1 MSSRPAFCL
10 HRRRCLRNLG
20 GVIGSVAL
28 LCSEPAT
35 ADSAANAADSNG
47 GAVLEEIVVTA
58 TKRTERLLDVPLSV
72 SAITADEI
80 QARGFTQFSDYIN
93 SIPGVYFQDGGI
105 GDSVIHIRGATE
117 SGVGSTVATYFGEA
131 ITSVL
136 TNHGGKPNLRLVDID
151 RVEVLRGPQ
160 GTLFGADALAG
171 VLRVIPAAPDLTK
184 TQVNAAARGFTTA
197 HSGDG
202 SYHVEGVLN
211 LPLIQDRLGLRLVAY
226 KDDVAGY
233 IDNVVANQPS
243 QDYSA
248 ALEAPDGTLVIPAVA
263 AFTKKDINREHTW
276 GTRATLRWQPLDRL
290 RFDLNYT
297 VQDARLASEPF
308 TDPGAGPYAQK
319 RALDAFAPG
328 GYGERVTIGT
338 LTAAY
343 DWDAVSLISIT
354 NYMRMKRFSAQD
366 VTFLATGNFG
376 VPIPFGLD
384 DNSLGRVFTQEV
396 RLQSRGEQ
404 KLQWT
409 FGGFYL
415 HQQADAAQLIP
426 DYSCPQCLPTALFG
440 QDYAYRVPNAK
451 FSDQKQRSVFG
462 DVSYEFLPGWT
473 VGAGGRYLKEDI
485 EAISIASDGLLV
497 AGSMAASAPV
507 TGAIHEFNPSGYVR
521 FKPSKETTLY
531 LQASRGFRSGD
542 VNDPLPAQC
551 QAEAASAGIKTVT
564 DPDTLTNYELGLKSR
579 FADGKL
585 SVNGAVYKDNW
596 HGVQLGVDLACGFS
610 SVVNAGNIEGKGV
623 ELELL
628 ATPTPAWQFNL
639 SLAYNQNHFKN
650 VQSGTGFTPGQRLPD
665 APEKNASAG
674 AQYNFRL
681 SRAWT
686 ALARGD
692 YVYVGDV
699 LQQFNTVVIKEGG
712 YGEANARLGFIQDKL
727 EVDLYG
733 DNLTDKRAISTTSN
747 PAFGA
752 YQTLVRPREIGV
764 EVRYS
769 FR

>member
-1 MSSRPAFCL
+1 MSATCRFATSGL
-10 HRRRCLRNLG
+10 
-20 GVIGSVAL
+20 IGSFAL
-28 LCSEPAT
+28 LCCEAAT
-35 ADSAANAADSNG
+35 AAPASAADAGSSSGA
-47 GAVLEEIVVTA
+47 AVLEEIIVTA

-72 SAITADEI
+72 SAVTADEI

-93 SIPGVYFQDGGI
+93 SIPGVYLQDGGV
-105 GDSVIHIRGATE
+105 GNSVIHIRGATE

-131 ITSVL
+131 LTSVF

-171 VLRVIPAAPDLTK
+171 VLRIIPAAPDLTK
-184 TQVNAAARGFTTA
+184 TEVNAAARGFTTA

-211 LPLIQDRLGLRLVAY
+211 LPLIQDHLAMRLVAY
-226 KDDVAGY
+226 KDDIAGY
-233 IDNVVANQPS
+233 IDNVVPNQPA

-248 ALEAPDGTLVIPAVA
+248 AFGAPDGTLVTPAIA
-263 AFTKKDINREHTW
+263 AFTKRDINREQTW
-276 GTRATLRWQPLDRL
+276 GTRATLRWQPLERL

-297 VQDARLASEPF
+297 LQDARLNSENF
-308 TDPGAGPYAQK
+308 TDPAAGPYEQK
-319 RALDAFAPG
+319 RALDAFQPG
-328 GYGERVTIGT
+328 GQGERTTIGT
-338 LTAAY
+338 LTASY
-343 DWDAVSLISIT
+343 DWDTVSLTSIT
-354 NYMRMKRFSAQD
+354 DYMRMKRFYNQD
-366 VTFLATGNFG
+366 ITFLAAASFG
-376 VPIPFGLD
+376 VPIPWSLD

-396 RLQSRGEQ
+396 RLQSKGEQ

-409 FGGFYL
+409 LGGFYL
-415 HQQADAAQLIP
+415 HQLVDLAQFVP
-426 DYSCPQCLPTALFG
+426 DYSCPQCLPTALLG
-440 QDYAYRVPNAK
+440 QSYAFNVPNTK

-462 DVSYEFLPGWT
+462 EVSYEFLPDWT
-473 VGAGGRYLKEDI
+473 VGAGGRYLKEEI
-485 EAISIASDGLLV
+485 EAISPGSDGLL
-497 AGSMAASAPV
+497 AGGTIPTADPV
-507 TGAIHEFNPSGYVR
+507 TGSIHEFNPSGYIR
-521 FKPSKETTLY
+521 YKPSDGTTLY
-531 LQASRGFRSGD
+531 VQASRGFRSGA
-542 VNDPLPAQC
+542 VNEPYPVQC
-551 QAEAASAGIKTVT
+551 QAEAASAGIKAIT

-585 SVNGAVYKDNW
+585 SLNAAVYKDNW
-596 HGVQLGVDLACGFS
+596 HGVQLGVQLDCGFS
-610 SVVNAGNIEGKGV
+610 GIVNAGNIEGKGV

-628 ATPTPAWQFNL
+628 AQPTPAWQFNL
-639 SLAYNQNHFKN
+639 SFAYNQNHFKD
-650 VQSGTGFTPGQRLPD
+650 VESGTGFARDQRLPD

-686 ALARGD
+686 AFARGD

-699 LQQFNTVVIKEGG
+699 LQQFATVVLKNGG
-712 YGEANARLGFIQDKL
+712 YGEANARLGLVHDKL

-733 DNLTDKRAISTTSN
+733 DNLTDKRGVSVTGN

-752 YQTLVRPREIGV
+752 YQTLIRPRELGV
-764 EVRYS
+764 EVHYA

>member
-1 MSSRPAFCL
+1 MSATGRFATSGL
-10 HRRRCLRNLG
+10 
-20 GVIGSVAL
+20 IGSLAL
-28 LCSEPAT
+28 LWSAT
-35 ADSAANAADSNG
+35 AAQASAADAGSSG
-47 GAVLEEIVVTA
+47 GAAVLEEIVVTA

-80 QARGFTQFSDYIN
+80 QAHGFTQFSDYLN

-171 VLRVIPAAPDLTK
+171 VLRIIPAAPDLTK
-184 TQVNAAARGFTTA
+184 IEANAAARGFTTA
-197 HSGDG
+197 HSDNG

-211 LPLIQDRLGLRLVAY
+211 LPLIQDRLAMRLVAY
-226 KDDVAGY
+226 KDDIAGY
-233 IDNVVANQPS
+233 IDNVVPNQPA

-248 ALEAPDGTLVIPAVA
+248 AFGAPDGTLVTPAIA
-263 AFTKKDINREHTW
+263 AFTRKDINREQTW

-297 VQDARLASEPF
+297 VQDARLESENF
-308 TDPGAGPYAQK
+308 TDPAAGRYEEK
-319 RALDAFAPG
+319 RSLDVFQPG
-328 GYGERVTIGT
+328 GQGERTTIGT
-338 LTAAY
+338 LTASY
-343 DWDAVSLISIT
+343 DWDAVSLTSIT
-354 NYMRMKRFSAQD
+354 NYMRNKRFYNQD
-366 VTFLATGNFG
+366 ITFLAAASFG
-376 VPIPFGLD
+376 VPIPWSLD

-396 RLQSRGEQ
+396 RLQSKGAQ

-415 HQQADAAQLIP
+415 HQQADLAQFVP
-426 DYSCPQCLPTALFG
+426 DYSCPQCLPTALLG
-440 QDYAYRVPNAK
+440 QSYAYNVPNTK

-462 DVSYEFLPGWT
+462 ELSYEFLPHWT

-485 EAISIASDGLLV
+485 EAISPGSDGLL
-497 AGSMAASAPV
+497 AGGTFPSTAPV
-507 TGAIHEFNPSGYVR
+507 TGSIHEFNPSGYFR
-521 FKPSKETTLY
+521 YKPSDDTTLY
-531 LQASRGFRSGD
+531 VQASRGFRSGD
-542 VNDPLPAQC
+542 VNEPYPIQC
-551 QAEAASAGIKTVT
+551 QAEAASAGIKGIT

-579 FADGKL
+579 FADGRL
-585 SVNGAVYKDNW
+585 SVNAAVYKDNW
-596 HGVQLGVDLACGFS
+596 HGVQLGVQLACGFS
-610 SVVNAGNIEGKGV
+610 GIVNAGNIEGKGV

-628 ATPTPAWQFNL
+628 AQPTLAWQFNL
-639 SLAYNQNHFKN
+639 SFAYNQNHFKE
-650 VQSGTGFTPGQRLPD
+650 VESGTGFVPDQRLPD

-686 ALARGD
+686 AFARGD

-699 LQQFNTVVIKEGG
+699 LQQFPTGILKVGG
-712 YGEANARLGFIQDKL
+712 YGQANARLGFIQDKL

-733 DNLTDKRAISTTSN
+733 DNLTDKRGVSVLGN
-747 PAFGA
+747 PDFGA
-752 YQTLVRPREIGV
+752 YQTLIRPRELGV
-764 EVRYS
+764 EVHYA

>member
-1 MSSRPAFCL
+1 MSGTGRLATSSL
-10 HRRRCLRNLG
+10 
-20 GVIGSVAL
+20 IGSLAL
-28 LCSEPAT
+28 LCCEPAT
-35 ADSAANAADSNG
+35 AAPDSAADAAYGGSGNG
-47 GAVLEEIVVTA
+47 GPVLEEIVVTA
-58 TKRTERLLDVPLSV
+58 TKRSERLLDVPLSV

-131 ITSVL
+131 VTSVL

-171 VLRVIPAAPDLTK
+171 VLRIIPAAPDLTR
-184 TQVNAAARGFTTA
+184 TELNTAARGFTTA
-197 HSGDG
+197 HSDNG

-211 LPLIQDRLGLRLVAY
+211 LPLIQDRVGLRLVAY
-226 KDDVAGY
+226 KDDIAGY

-248 ALEAPDGTLVIPAVA
+248 AIGAPAGTLVTPAIA

-308 TDPGAGPYAQK
+308 TDPAAGPYEQK
-319 RALDAFAPG
+319 RALDAFEPG
-328 GYGERVTIGT
+328 GYGERVTLGT
-338 LTAAY
+338 LTASY
-343 DWDAVSLISIT
+343 DWDTVSLISIT
-354 NYMRMKRFSAQD
+354 NYMRMKRFTNQD
-366 VTFLATGNFG
+366 ITYLATGAFG
-376 VPIPFGLD
+376 APIPWALH

-409 FGGFYL
+409 VGGFYL
-415 HQQADAAQLIP
+415 HQQADLAQFVP
-426 DYSCPQCLPTALFG
+426 DYSCPQCLPTVLFG
-440 QDYAYRVPNAK
+440 QSYAFNVPNAK

-462 DVSYEFLPGWT
+462 EVSYEFLPRWT

-485 EAISIASDGLLV
+485 EAISPGSDGLLAGGPTPATAPV
-497 AGSMAASAPV
+497 AGS
-507 TGAIHEFNPSGYVR
+507 IHEFNPSGYIR
-521 FKPSKETTLY
+521 FKPSDDTSLY
-531 LQASRGFRSGD
+531 VQASRGFRSGD
-542 VNDPLPAQC
+542 VNEPYPVQC
-551 QAEAASAGIKTVT
+551 QAEAATAGIKAITN
-564 DPDTLTNYELGLKSR
+564 PDTLTNYELGLKSR
-579 FADGKL
+579 FADGRL
-585 SVNGAVYKDNW
+585 SVNAAVYKDNW
-596 HGVQLGVDLACGFS
+596 HGVQLGVALACGFS
-610 SVVNAGNIEGKGV
+610 GVVNAGNIEGKGV

-628 ATPTPAWQFNL
+628 AEPTPAWKFNL

-650 VQSGTGFTPGQRLPD
+650 VLSGTGFTSGQRLPE

-686 ALARGD
+686 AFARGD

-699 LQQFNTVVIKEGG
+699 LQQFNTVVLKNGG
-712 YGEANARLGFIQDKL
+712 YGEANARLGFIEHQL

-733 DNLTDKRAISTTSN
+733 DNLTDKRGISVTSN

-752 YQTLVRPREIGV
+752 YQTLVRPRELGV